1 MPEQQTCG
9 KGLAQNAALAA
20 KLAEVIDAVGDNHA
34 EHRTALDE
42 RDPAARRERD
52 AYTALLTKHRVA
64 AQQLRAIAEEMAGYR
79 DMPMAPHDPM
89 VMRDPK
95 LRRAF
100 EQLVAR
106 EKQLRAYLDERIER
120 EEGMLAAAGR
130 G

>member
-1 MPEQQTCG
+1 MNP
-9 KGLAQNAALAA
+9 
-20 KLAEVIDAVGDNHA
+20 
-34 EHRTALDE
+34 
-42 RDPAARRERD
+42 
-52 AYTALLTKHRVA
+52 HRVA

-106 EKQLRAYLDERIER
+106 EKELRAYLDERIER
-120 EEGMLAAAGR
+120 EEAMVTAVRR